1 MDAPN
6 YHRLLSRQIRRFLP
20 YERIEGLEPFL
31 QSISDF
37 YKSAE
42 QERKLLE
49 NTLDVSSKE
58 LEEANHSLKQQHEE
72 MHNSI
77 LNALNI
83 GLFAIDNE
91 GQIIFA
97 NESAHYLF
105 GLSHQKLVGCNI
117 TQFIHDQ
124 DISDIIEYGV
134 GFGRREGESELFDI
148 HETRIPIRYFAYP
161 IFHESLPKGT
171 VFSLTDISLDQK
183 REELIDLQQLALE
196 STATMMLI
204 ADNEGNIQ
212 YANKEFVLVSGY
224 ESEELIGEDSR
235 YIINNTINDPEM
247 VKTCWEHVKSGK
259 VWEGEIL
266 AQSKDGNVYF
276 EELTLTPLVERG
288 RVTHFVA
295 VKKDISER
303 IRIQEE
309 LKFAR
314 DEAIMAMNQAKEA
327 NRAKDTFLSSMS
339 HELRTPLNAING
351 FSQIL
356 LAKSDTPESA
366 KKFIEK
372 IYISGNNLLSLVN
385 TILDFS
391 KIEAGKMEVHYS
403 PFMINE
409 LLKEVQI
416 LVESMAH
423 KKNLILELVLN
434 IDIILNADRQL
445 IKQVLVNLLSNA
457 IKFSPEGE
465 TVTLTYSVDET
476 THIFSIIDH
485 GYGIPKDKIAT
496 LFDPFVQIREH
507 QNESIKGSG
516 LGLSIVKK
524 IIELHHGTV
533 WIESTEREGSRFY
546 FSLPRTLKTKAANP

>member
-1 MDAPN
+1 MGELP
-6 YHRLLSRQIRRFLP
+6 YHRLLIRQMRRFIRPDLMD
-20 YERIEGLEPFL
+20 ELSPFL
-31 QSISDF
+31 NSISEF
-37 YKSAE
+37 YTDADK
-42 QERKLLE
+42 ERRLLE
-49 NTLDVSSKE
+49 HTLDVSSKE
-58 LEEANHSLKQQHEE
+58 LEEANRSLKQQHEE
-72 MHNSI
+72 MHHSI

-91 GQIIFA
+91 GKIIFA
-97 NESAHYLF
+97 NESAHYIF
-105 GLSHQKLVGCNI
+105 GLRNQELVERNI
-117 TQFIHDQ
+117 TDFIHDQ
-124 DISDIIEYGV
+124 EIANILEYGV
-134 GFGRREGESELFDI
+134 SFGRLEGESELFDAQQ
-148 HETRIPIRYFAYP
+148 TRIPIRYSAYP
-161 IFHESLPKGT
+161 ILHESLPKGT
-171 VFSLTDISLDQK
+171 VFSLTDITLDQK
-183 REELIDLQQLALE
+183 REGLIDLQQLALE

-204 ADNEGNIQ
+204 ADNEGHIQ
-212 YANKEFVLVSGY
+212 YANKEFVRVSGF
-224 ESEELIGEDSR
+224 ESEELIGESSR
-235 YIINNTINDPEM
+235 YMINEDINDSEM
-247 VKTCWEHVKSGK
+247 VKTCWETVKNGK

-288 RVTHFVA
+288 SVTHFVA

-303 IRIQEE
+303 IRVQEE
-309 LKFAR
+309 LKLAR
-314 DEAIMAMNQAKEA
+314 DEAIMAMNQAREA

-356 LAKSDTPESA
+356 LAKSDTPEGA

-372 IYISGNNLLSLVN
+372 IHISGKNLLTLVN

-391 KIEAGKMEVHYS
+391 KIEAGKMEIHYA
-403 PFMINE
+403 PFIMDE

-423 KKNLILELVLN
+423 KKNLSLKLMLN
-434 IDIILNADRQL
+434 IDMIINADRQL

-457 IKFSPEGE
+457 IKFSPSGE
-465 TVTLTYSVDET
+465 TISLTHT
-476 THIFSIIDH
+476 TDKNNHVFGILDH
-485 GYGIPKDKIAT
+485 GHGIPADKIAT

-524 IIELHHGTV
+524 IIELHHGDV
-533 WIESTEREGSRFY
+533 WIESTVGEGSCFY
-546 FSLPRTLKTKAANP
+546 FSLPKSHTSVAKES